1 MKKLFIAL
9 VGLILL
15 VAIGCTRNQ
24 RELQSLG
31 QDSQTQIVPV
41 SLPDGTRAN
50 LVIPANRTAGL
61 ATNRSLSG
69 DCGDQNYGP
78 TDRSGYPYL
87 GNAYPA
93 YPAREAAYAT
103 YPAYQTR
110 PVYYRTT
117 PAVQRRV
124 VYERGANYYSD
135 YRPQRKR
142 TLKKSVAIVGGSAG
156 GGALIGALA
165 GGKKGALIGGV
176 AGGLGGLAYDLI
188 TRNRH

>member
-15 VAIGCTRNQ
+15 VSIGCSRGQ
-24 RELQSLG
+24 HDLQTLG
-31 QDSQTQIVPV
+31 QDSQGQIVPV
-41 SLPDGTRAN
+41 SLPDGTKAN
-50 LVIPANRTAGL
+50 LVIPANRTGAL

-69 DCGDQNYGP
+69 DCVDQIYGP
-78 TDRSGYPYL
+78 ADRNGYPYL
-87 GNAYPA
+87 GSAYPA
-93 YPAREAAYAT
+93 YPARQRAYAT

-110 PVYYRTT
+110 PVYYAST

-124 VYERGANYYSD
+124 VYQRGANYYSD

-142 TLKKSVAIVGGSAG
+142 SLKKSVAIVGGSAG

-176 AGGLGGLAYDLI
+176 SGGLAGLAYDLI
-188 TRNRH
+188 TRNRR